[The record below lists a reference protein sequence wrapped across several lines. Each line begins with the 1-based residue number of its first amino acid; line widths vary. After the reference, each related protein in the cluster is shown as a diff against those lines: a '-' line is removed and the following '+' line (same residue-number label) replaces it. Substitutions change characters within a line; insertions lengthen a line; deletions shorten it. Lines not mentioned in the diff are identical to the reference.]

1 MVPLAVAICR
11 QSMRAAAS
19 LGGAPGSA
27 ITTAVGLTET
37 KAVGASAHVV
47 STIGKAPAATS
58 ASTRPVAGL
67 SATTSIGPCSDMD
80 GAHTCYEKSRDPSG
94 ARLMPRQR
102 NEEDHAALPRGLN
115 APAISELTP
124 RACNSAARAA
134 PS

>member
-47 STIGKAPAATS
+47 SMIGKAPAATS
-58 ASTRPVAGL
+58 ASTRSVAGL
-67 SATTSIGPCSDMD
+67 SAATLIGPCSDMGRVRPCDEKVRATRGGRLAPGQRNKENQAEFPRGRRD
-80 GAHTCYEKSRDPSG
+80 GAIR
-94 ARLMPRQR
+94 
-102 NEEDHAALPRGLN
+102 
-115 APAISELTP
+115 ELTL
-124 RACNSAARAA
+124 
-134 PS
+134 